1 MSVTSQPI
9 CSSTQSYGDPSS
21 STIYRFV
28 STDGDTMRI
37 STPRT
42 PASSGASGFPG
53 EYCWD
58 SLYFY
63 VCTATDTWQRMALVP
78 F

>member
-1 MSVTSQPI
+1 
-9 CSSTQSYGDPSS
+9 
-21 STIYRFV
+21 
-28 STDGDTMRI
+28 MRI

-42 PASSGASGFPG
+42 PASSTADGFPG

-58 SLYFY
+58 SSYFY
-63 VCTATDTWQRMALVP
+63 ICTDVNTWQRIALVP